1 MDEDFTPK
9 SLEEFEEMCF
19 GSDGEERNGYDAVWI
34 DHFWHHRTQGMVFA
48 QNIEEAIERAL
59 ASDADG
65 LPIDSLDGPDGQA
78 IMLSGGHTVRAA
90 RVLVDTENGLVEE
103 TIAALT
109 WEMAIDIAQLMFGAH
124 GVVLGV
130 QEGAERLWVIE
141 PADGFFDRNDIPVG
155 WGRLRTRG

>member
-1 MDEDFTPK
+1 MNDDFTPE

-19 GSDGEERNGYDAVWI
+19 GRDDEERNGYDAVWI

-48 QNIEEAIERAL
+48 QSIEEAIERAL
-59 ASDADG
+59 AGDADG

-78 IMLSGGHTVRAA
+78 ANVSGGHRVRAA
-90 RVLVDTENGLVEE
+90 RVLVDTDDGLIEE

-109 WEMAIDIAQLMFGAH
+109 WEMSIDIAQLMFGSN

-130 QEGAERLWVIE
+130 QEGVNRHWVIDVAE
-141 PADGFFDRNDIPVG
+141 EFFDRNDIPVG
-155 WGRLRTRG
+155 WDRSC